1 MGAHENKG
9 LEEYGRLKR
18 KRREEGVLK
27 GCGAG
32 EIGGKFTRIL
42 TISKLKG
49 QKKEGDENARYG
61 TWKVC
66 TPSLPPPP
74 YC

>member
-32 EIGGKFTRIL
+32 ERGGKFTRIL
-42 TISKLKG
+42 TISK
-49 QKKEGDENARYG
+49 
-61 TWKVC
+61 
-66 TPSLPPPP
+66 
-74 YC
+74 